1 MSFFDKEQILQ
12 ATDGG
17 LEIICWL
24 YPDARE
30 VIGKTNRK
38 FKVRENEKTPS
49 ATLKKLSD
57 GNYVVTDF
65 GGDAVPRNGILA
77 YMEKFACDFATACQ
91 RIAEHFNIA
100 ASDGT
105 LAKPVQAEIDARPAT
120 EEEQEGSWN
129 FDLREEFKPFEIE
142 TIFAKHV
149 REAFGE
155 DRLVA
160 TLKKYGCSA
169 VNFYSVTK
177 NRKTTTIKAT
187 EEYPIFLFA
196 RGDFQKIY
204 QPYSAD
210 KARRFMYHG
219 AFDRNYINGLKQCE
233 QAYNELLKMESINR
247 IDDAEEAKE
256 QKNGDG
262 QRSPKLPEIII
273 CSGERDA
280 LNVSALGYQVVWF
293 NSETFK
299 ISGHQFKKL
308 AEMAEKVYYLPD
320 IDATGRREAH
330 RLAFTYI
337 DIHVI
342 RLPLDLLQKRDRRG
356 KPCKD
361 ARDYFEHFDQVS
373 KNFLNLLKAALPYR
387 FWDEIKQYNRNGD
400 FTGYKYDVNNVHL
413 YNFLAGCGFYRLRT
427 LNKND
432 DDYYIQVQGNIV
444 SQVRTQQIRDFVNG
458 FLAERNYPV
467 PLRNS
472 FLRSTRMNE
481 TSLMNLPTTELDFS
495 FSERG
500 CQFMFFE
507 NVTWRITSDGI
518 EELKAGTFDRYMWD
532 EKVLPFKV
540 ERLEPLFTVSF
551 DENNG
556 NYTLELPPA
565 DQRPTLLQY
574 IVNTCRM
581 HWKIEEVGIEEVA
594 PDGTRS
600 LRKELTAEEHQET
613 VHHIINRLY
622 TLGYMMH
629 RYKDDSRP
637 WAVWAL
643 ESKLT
648 EEDESKGGSGKSI
661 FINIPKFFQK
671 VEVIPGRDPRITE
684 NKHMLENID
693 EHTDFVVVDDAD
705 RYLNINYFYPLITGD
720 WNVNPKNTR
729 SFTLPFA
736 KAPKIG
742 FSSNFP
748 PRNADQS
755 TNRRLLYTVFSD
767 YYHNGPNDEFSD
779 ERSPYTEFKKNLFR
793 DFTDKE
799 WNEAINL
806 VAQCLQFYLRWPEKI
821 NPPLGN
827 VNKRNLKNIMGDG
840 FQHWADV
847 YFSYENEHLDQLV
860 PRSQAFELAQ
870 KELNMKSLTPQGFI
884 KKLMAWCQFHG
895 YTLNPKLLQNKQGR
909 VIRKVNDKATEMLYI
924 QTKEQLNAAI
934 TDDLPF

>member
-1 MSFFDKEQILQ
+1 MSFFDKEKILQ

-17 LEIICWL
+17 LEILLWL
-24 YPDARE
+24 YPAARD
-30 VIGKTNRK
+30 VVGKTNRK
-38 FKVRENEKTPS
+38 FKMRENEKTPS

-57 GNYVVTDF
+57 GNWVITDF
-65 GGDAVPRNGILA
+65 GGDSTPKNGILA
-77 YMEKFACDFATACQ
+77 YIDKYACDFATACQ
-91 RIAEHFNIA
+91 RIAEHFNIPA
-100 ASDGT
+100 EDGT
-105 LAKPVQAEIDARPAT
+105 LAKPIEPEISARPAT
-120 EEEQEGSWN
+120 EEEQEGAWH
-129 FDLREEFKPFEIE
+129 FELKTEFQPHELE
-142 TIFAKHV
+142 TIYAKNV
-149 REAFGE
+149 RDAFGT
-155 DRLVA
+155 DRLVE
-160 TLKKYGCSA
+160 TLKKYGCSP
-169 VNFYSVTK
+169 VDFYTVTK
-177 NRKTTTIKAT
+177 NRKTTTIKSKP
-187 EEYPIFLFA
+187 EYPIFLFA

-204 QPYSAD
+204 QPFSAD
-210 KARRFMYHG
+210 KSRRFMYHG

-233 QAYNELLKMESINR
+233 QAYKELLKYE
-247 IDDAEEAKE
+247 DDAPIDEEGENKDDGKKKE
-256 QKNGDG
+256 T
-262 QRSPKLPEIII
+262 KLPEIII

-280 LNVSALGYQVVWF
+280 LNVAALGYHVVWF

-299 ISGHQFKKL
+299 IDGTQYKKL

-330 RLAFTYI
+330 RLAFTYL

-342 RLPLDLLQKRDRRG
+342 RLPLELQQKRDRRG

-361 ARDYFEHFDQVS
+361 ARDYFEHYDQVS
-373 KNFLNLLKAALPYR
+373 KNFGNLVKAALPYK

-413 YNFLAGCGFYRLRT
+413 YNFLAGCGFYRLKT

-432 DDYYIQVQGNIV
+432 DDYYIQVKGNV
-444 SQVRTQQIRDFVNG
+444 VAQVRTQQIRDFVNG

-467 PLRNS
+467 PLRNA

-500 CQFMFFE
+500 CQYMFFM
-507 NVTWRITSDGI
+507 NAAWRVTPDGI
-518 EELKAGTFDRYMWD
+518 EELKPGTFDRYMWD
-532 EKVLPFKV
+532 EKVLPYRV
-540 ERLEPLFTVSF
+540 DRMEPLFEINF

-556 NYTLELPPA
+556 DFMLKLPEKEK
-565 DQRPTLLQY
+565 RPILLQY
-574 IVNTCRM
+574 LINTCRM
-581 HWKIEEVGIEEVA
+581 HWKVEELGVEEVTA
-594 PDGTRS
+594 TGTRIRRE
-600 LRKELTAEEHQET
+600 LTPEERKEEE
-613 VHHIINRLY
+613 HHIINRLY

-629 RYKDDSRP
+629 RYKDASRP

-648 EEDESKGGSGKSI
+648 DEDESKGGSGKSI
-661 FINIPKFFQK
+661 FINIPKYFQK
-671 VEVIPGRDPRITE
+671 VEVIPGRDPRVTE
-684 NKHMLENID
+684 NKHMLENVD

-705 RYLNINYFYPLITGD
+705 RFLNINYFYPLITGD
-720 WNVNPKNTR
+720 WSINPKNTR

-736 KAPKIG
+736 RAPKIG

-779 ERSPYTEFKKNLFR
+779 ERSPYTEFQKNLFQ
-793 DFTDKE
+793 DFTEKE
-799 WNEAINL
+799 WNETINL

-821 NPPLGN
+821 NPPLAN

-847 YFSYENEHLDQLV
+847 YFCEENKHLDELV
-860 PRSQAFELAQ
+860 PRQKAYDSCI
-870 KELNMKSLTPQGFI
+870 KELNMKQLTAQGFM
-884 KKLMAWCQFHG
+884 KKINAWCQFND
-895 YTLNPKLLQNKQGR
+895 YTLNPKALQNKSGR
-909 VIRKVNDKATEMLYI
+909 VIRKLDGLTMEMLYI
-924 QTKEQLNAAI
+924 QTREQLNAQV

>member
-1 MSFFDKEQILQ
+1 MSFFDKEKILQ

-17 LEIICWL
+17 LEILLWL
-24 YPDARE
+24 YPAARD
-30 VIGKTNRK
+30 VVGKTNRK
-38 FKVRENEKTPS
+38 FKMRENEKTPS

-57 GNYVVTDF
+57 GNWVITDF
-65 GGDAVPRNGILA
+65 GGDSTPKNGILA
-77 YMEKFACDFATACQ
+77 YIDKYACDFATACQ
-91 RIAEHFNIA
+91 RIAEHFNIPA
-100 ASDGT
+100 EDGT
-105 LAKPVQAEIDARPAT
+105 LAKPIEPEISARPAT
-120 EEEQEGSWN
+120 EEEQEGAWH
-129 FDLREEFKPFEIE
+129 FELKTEFQPHEIE
-142 TIFAKHV
+142 TIYAKNV
-149 REAFGE
+149 RDAFGT
-155 DRLVA
+155 DRLVE
-160 TLKKYGCSA
+160 TLKKYGCSP
-169 VNFYSVTK
+169 VDFYTVTK
-177 NRKTTTIKAT
+177 NRKTTTIKSKP
-187 EEYPIFLFA
+187 EYPIFLFA

-204 QPYSAD
+204 QPFSAD
-210 KARRFMYHG
+210 KSRRFMYHG

-233 QAYNELLKMESINR
+233 QAYKELLKYDDDSR
-247 IDDAEEAKE
+247 IDDDGDDD
-256 QKNGDG
+256 GDG
-262 QRSPKLPEIII
+262 KKKASKLPEIII

-280 LNVSALGYQVVWF
+280 LNVAALGYHVVWF

-299 ISGHQFKKL
+299 IDGTQYKKL

-330 RLAFTYI
+330 RLAFTYL

-342 RLPLDLLQKRDRRG
+342 RLPLELQQKRDRRG

-361 ARDYFEHFDQVS
+361 ARDYFEHYDQVS
-373 KNFLNLLKAALPYR
+373 KNFGNLIKAALPYR
-387 FWDEIKQYNRNGD
+387 FWDEIPQYNRNGD

-413 YNFLAGCGFYRLRT
+413 YNFLAGCGFYRLKT

-432 DDYYIQVQGNIV
+432 DDYYIQVKGNV
-444 SQVRTQQIRDFVNG
+444 VAQVRTQQIRDFVNG

-467 PLRNS
+467 PLRNA

-500 CQFMFFE
+500 CQYMFFM
-507 NVTWRITSDGI
+507 NAAWRVTPDGI
-518 EELKAGTFDRYMWD
+518 EELKPGTFDRFMWD
-532 EKVLPFKV
+532 EKVLPYRV
-540 ERLEPLFTVSF
+540 DRMEPLFEINF

-556 NYTLELPPA
+556 DFVLKLPEKEK
-565 DQRPTLLQY
+565 RPILLQY
-574 IVNTCRM
+574 LINTCRM
-581 HWKIEEVGIEEVA
+581 HWKVEELGVE
-594 PDGTRS
+594 
-600 LRKELTAEEHQET
+600 ELTATGTKIRRELTPEERKEED
-613 VHHIINRLY
+613 HHIINRLY

-629 RYKDDSRP
+629 RYKDASRP

-648 EEDESKGGSGKSI
+648 DEDESKGGSGKSI
-661 FINIPKFFQK
+661 FINIPKYFQK
-671 VEVIPGRDPRITE
+671 VEVIPGRDPRVTE
-684 NKHMLENID
+684 NKHMLENVD

-705 RYLNINYFYPLITGD
+705 RFLNINYFYPLITGD
-720 WNVNPKNTR
+720 WSINPKNTR

-736 KAPKIG
+736 RAPKIG

-779 ERSPYTEFKKNLFR
+779 ERSPYTEFQKNLFQ
-793 DFTDKE
+793 DFTEKE
-799 WNEAINL
+799 WNETINL

-821 NPPLGN
+821 NPPLAN

-847 YFSYENEHLDQLV
+847 YFCEENKHLDELV
-860 PRSQAFELAQ
+860 PRQ
-870 KELNMKSLTPQGFI
+870 KAYDSCIKEINMKQLTAQGFM
-884 KKLMAWCQFHG
+884 KKINAWCQFND
-895 YTLNPKLLQNKQGR
+895 YTLNPKALQNKSGR
-909 VIRKVNDKATEMLYI
+909 VIRKLDGQTMEMLYI
-924 QTKEQLNAAI
+924 QTKEHLNAQV